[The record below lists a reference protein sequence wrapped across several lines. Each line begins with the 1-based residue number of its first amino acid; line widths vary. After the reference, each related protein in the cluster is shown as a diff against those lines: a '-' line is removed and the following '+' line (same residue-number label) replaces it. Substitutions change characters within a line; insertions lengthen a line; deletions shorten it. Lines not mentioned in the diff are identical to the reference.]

1 MTIAQ
6 ISPNT
11 VLMNPTEVNPQAQ
24 LAQGSTVTKVAKEIK
39 KSEEKAKSDAVNISN
54 QALKMA
60 KHQEKIQSKK

>member
-60 KHQEKIQSKK
+60 KHQEKLQSKK

>member
-24 LAQGSTVTKVAKEIK
+24 VAQGSTVTKVAKDIK
-39 KSEEKAKSDAVNISN
+39 KSEEKAKSDAVNLSN

-60 KHQEKIQSKK
+60 KHQEKLQSKK

>member
-11 VLMNPTEVNPQAQ
+11 VLLNPTEVNPQAQ
-24 LAQGSTVTKVAKEIK
+24 LAQGSTVTKVAKDIK

-60 KHQEKIQSKK
+60 KHQEKLQGKK

>member
-24 LAQGSTVTKVAKEIK
+24 VAQGSTVSKVAKEIK

-60 KHQEKIQSKK
+60 KHQEKLQSKK